1 MSKKS
6 LGENLSE
13 LIDIL
18 KSYATTRLDIWK
30 LALLEKLSLV
40 GSYFLTSLMLIITLA
55 FCFLF
60 VSFAFAFWYAD
71 YYGNLSTAFFILA
84 GIYVFIGLIIYLL
97 RKVIIFGP
105 VIKNLS
111 GILFEDTEK
120 IKIKNVKIK
129 NDAED

>member
-13 LIDIL
+13 LIDVL
-18 KSYATTRLDIWK
+18 KSYAATRVDIWK

-60 VSFAFAFWYAD
+60 ISFAFAFWYAD

-84 GIYVFIGLIIYLL
+84 GIYVFIGLVIYLL
-97 RKVIIFGP
+97 RRFIVLGP

-120 IKIKNVKIK
+120 VKIKNVKIEK
-129 NDAED
+129 DAED